1 MPRGGERAGVQQV
14 CLALGKHNVFV
25 FRKENTA
32 SKIIEHT
39 ALITDEA

>member
-1 MPRGGERAGVQQV
+1 MPRGGQRAGVQQV